1 MKDYSDRNLQRMS
14 FVDKDLRYSSFVN
27 SDLRGADFT
36 GANLSGVDFSLVK
49 TGVTPMNAVYIFII
63 ALLISLLS
71 GYVAMLGGLTVQK
84 MLASKDEQVRVSG
97 VLSIAITIL
106 FLLYASWKGG
116 GNAIKNLVLPAIVLA
131 LFLSLTAYLSGFGT
145 GMGMLYLVLAI
156 VLIVFMFIAGTV
168 ARAVAGTISNILFL
182 IVAFSGGLFGKSV
195 GGDISTVILSVA
207 SAHISKKALSGADG
221 FTFLRKVTI
230 FITRKY
236 GTSFRNARMVNAR
249 FFRAKIHN
257 ADFSNSDISLI
268 NWGDATKVNCIVGDT
283 IFTSK

>member
-14 FVDKDLRYSSFVN
+14 FADEDLRYSSFVN
-27 SDLRGADFT
+27 SDLRGADFS

-49 TGVTPMNAVYIFII
+49 TGITPLNVAFIFMI

-84 MLASKDEQVRVSG
+84 MLASENDQVRMAG
-97 VLSIAITIL
+97 FMAIAISLLFIL
-106 FLLYASWKGG
+106 YTGWKGG
-116 GNAIKNLVLPAIVLA
+116 GNAIKNVILPAILLA

-145 GMGMLYLVLAI
+145 GMGMLYLVLSI
-156 VLIVFMFIAGTV
+156 LLIVIMF
-168 ARAVAGTISNILFL
+168 VAGTIARSVAGTVSNILFL
-182 IVAFSGGLFGKSV
+182 IIAFSGGLFGKSV
-195 GGDISTVILSVA
+195 GGDISSVILSLA

-221 FTFLRKVTI
+221 FTFLRNVTI
-230 FITRKY
+230 FITRKF
-236 GTSFRNARMVNAR
+236 GTSFRNARLVNAR

-268 NWGDATKVNCIVGDT
+268 NWGGATKINCIMGDT
-283 IFTSK
+283 IFTAK

>member
-1 MKDYSDRNLQRMS
+1 MKDYSDRNLQSMS
-14 FVDKDLRYSSFVN
+14 FENKDLRYSSFVN

-49 TGVTPMNAVYIFII
+49 TGITPLNVVIIFII
-63 ALLISLLS
+63 ALLISLGS

-84 MLASKDEQVRVSG
+84 MLASNNEQVRVSG
-97 VLSIAITIL
+97 VLSIVITTL
-106 FLLYASWKGG
+106 FLLYTSWKGG
-116 GNAIKNLVLPAIVLA
+116 GNAIRNLIIPAIVLA

-156 VLIVFMFIAGTV
+156 VLIVIMFVAGTI
-168 ARAVAGTISNILFL
+168 ARAVAGTVSNVLFL

-207 SAHISKKALSGADG
+207 SAYISKKALSGADG
-221 FTFLRKVTI
+221 YTFLRKITI
-230 FITRKY
+230 FITRKF

-249 FFRAKIHN
+249 FFRATIHN
-257 ADFSNSDISLI
+257 ADFSNTDISLV
-268 NWGDATKVNCIVGDT
+268 NWGGATKVNCIVGDT